1 MVRPLLIL
9 LLAALVARAEE
20 ASRLGVLLRTYLG
33 ERSSVSR
40 QEELLSEIRRVTGD
54 DPAKVVAALRA
65 GEHRRYPA
73 RPGFVSGGAP
83 PVFKGRNFRCDKCAD
98 AIARS
103 AGQYAQLVLPPDYDR
118 AKRYPLIVDVG
129 MRPRPPEPGAVLVV
143 VQPLRH
149 PQAALE
155 AVALERLVLG
165 LIAHTMT
172 LVPIDPE
179 RVILRGA
186 GRYSEL
192 VWYIGFQN
200 PDRFA
205 GLFCGYDYWAPVRAQ
220 AAHGELFNVLAV
232 SRGKNDAKL
241 RRGMDELGRFSRT
254 HRLLNVPD
262 REPQIAA
269 RMRVERAQWQLAI
282 KRAAERR
289 RLSLVCLR
297 PYPLRCHWLRLVPK
311 TRSRREG
318 TIARVWSHKV
328 LPRPATMEARVDD
341 SVRNLVHVKAKEV
354 VAFQIYVDPR
364 VFDVDKPLRVRIN
377 GKAPTAH
384 IIEPDIGALLDD
396 YREHGDPGL
405 LYVARLSFP

>member
-1 MVRPLLIL
+1 MVRLALAL
-9 LLAALVARAEE
+9 LLVAALARAEE
-20 ASRLGVLLRTYLG
+20 PSRLGALLRTYLA
-33 ERSSVSR
+33 EQSSVSR

-54 DPAKVVAALRA
+54 DPDRVVAALRA

-73 RPGFVSGGAP
+73 RPAFRIGGAP
-83 PVFKGRNFRCDKCAD
+83 PLFKGRNFRCDKCAD
-98 AIARS
+98 AIAKS
-103 AGQYAQLVLPPDYDR
+103 AGQYAQLVLPPKYDR
-118 AKRYPLIVDVG
+118 TQRYPLIVDIG
-129 MRPRPPEPGAVLVV
+129 MKPRPPEPGAVLVIV
-143 VQPLRH
+143 RPQRH
-149 PQAALE
+149 PQAATE

-186 GRYSEL
+186 GRYAEL

-220 AAHGELFNVLAV
+220 AAHGELFAVLAV

-241 RRGMDELGRFSRT
+241 RKGMDELGRFSRR
-254 HRLLNVPD
+254 HQLVVVPD
-262 REPQIAA
+262 REPELAA
-269 RMRVERAQWQLAI
+269 NLRVERARWQ
-282 KRAAERR
+282 RATQRSQQRR
-289 RLSLVCLR
+289 RLSLVCVR
-297 PYPLRCHWLRLVPK
+297 PYPLRSHWIRLVPK

-318 TIARVWSHKV
+318 TIARVWSHRV